1 MATSTAETETHV
13 WPTLEEITSA
23 LGALARGVHAI
34 DELTSI
40 YGGALLNVKQAPAL
54 KDGISPPSLEELGV
68 LQTLARHVDLEAGVL
83 PDFARQLK
91 EAADVAAL
99 EIQPSPAAMTAEE
112 A

>member
-1 MATSTAETETHV
+1 MPSTTVAAT
-13 WPTLEEITSA
+13 WPNIEEIASA
-23 LGALARGVHAI
+23 LGALSRAVNAI
-34 DELTSI
+34 DELTCI
-40 YGGALLNVKQAPAL
+40 YGGALLNVDQAPSL
-54 KDGISPPSLEELGV
+54 RDGVSPPSLEQLGV

-83 PDFARQLK
+83 PGFAGQLK